1 MDRSSAGL
9 RVTSR
14 FSHNDTGMSAP
25 AGFRVGTEAVDRRA
39 HHIMKGGETM
49 AVQTTSGKRVSM
61 MVVSWLAIV
70 AFTAIGGCANEKPKP
85 MQQPS
90 PEQVKG
96 SAERS
101 FDNFRS
107 N

>member
-1 MDRSSAGL
+1 
-9 RVTSR
+9 
-14 FSHNDTGMSAP
+14 
-25 AGFRVGTEAVDRRA
+25 
-39 HHIMKGGETM
+39 M

-101 FDNFRS
+101 FDKLKQEERERKS
-107 N
+107 PGQ